1 MGMSQADVGGVTI
14 SAEIEKIEH
23 VDLELERVLITNIAP
38 KKISKF
44 SDPFK
49 YDPNEDVIETED
61 DAAAAAAA
69 EESKT
74 NGMLSVD

>member
-1 MGMSQADVGGVTI
+1 
-14 SAEIEKIEH
+14 
-23 VDLELERVLITNIAP
+23 LITNIAP